1 MRAGATGSLPKILIV
16 DDEPGIRFGVRDFLE
31 AEGLE
36 VEEADSCAAAERA
49 VRESHPDAVVL
60 DHMLPD
66 GTALELL
73 PRIRE
78 IDATVPVVVLT
89 GHATIDLAVRAIK
102 EGADQFLAKPVEL
115 KALLVMLRRLL
126 ESQREKRRQ
135 AAGRARQAREA
146 VDPFTGTSAVI
157 RRLAED
163 ARKVAASSSPIL
175 IEGDTGSGKGVLAR
189 WLHRNGPRA
198 DEAFVDMN
206 CAGLSREFL
215 ETELFGHERGAYT
228 GAVTSKQGLLEVAH
242 RGVVFLD
249 EIGDLDPQVQPKLLK
264 VLEEK
269 RFRRLGDVRDRQ
281 VDVQLVAA
289 SHQNLPQLVQEK
301 KFRSDLYY
309 RISTIPL
316 RVPALRERAEDIPVL
331 ARQLLGALASDL
343 GRRGLRLSEAAERAL
358 TAYAWPGNVRELR
371 NVLERAALLCG
382 RDALEASD
390 LRFESAGL
398 LQPKGESPA
407 AAESE
412 GSHLTL
418 EGLERIH
425 IERVL
430 RELGGRV
437 TEASQRLGIPR
448 STLYQKLKR
457 YGIARP
463 SPFLKRCLES
473 GGLVPDPERG
483 PQRRSAAGP
492 SGPQPLVV
500 HGRLALPVT
509 ARRLARLVLAHCL
522 VSDHR
527 GRLLIVDD
535 ESAIR
540 FALVEYF
547 RGSGWTVD
555 SAAEKEEAEAL
566 LACTAYSVVIAD
578 LRLTGTHGV
587 EGLDI
592 VQWSRHLRPETRV
605 VLLTGNATPEIE
617 AEARRRGADAFLQ
630 KPLPLPQLE
639 AIVDS
644 LVARAA

>member
-1 MRAGATGSLPKILIV
+1 MPKILIV

-31 AEGLE
+31 HEGLD
-36 VEEADSCAAAERA
+36 VEEADSCAAAEKA
-49 VRESHPDAVVL
+49 VREFHPDAIVL

-73 PRIRE
+73 PKIRE
-78 IDATVPVVVLT
+78 IDATLPVVVLT
-89 GHATIDLAVRAIK
+89 GHATIDLAVRAVK

-115 KALLVMLRRLL
+115 PALLVMLRRLL

-146 VDPFTGTSAVI
+146 VDPFTGSSAAI

-215 ETELFGHERGAYT
+215 ETELFGHEKGAYT
-228 GAVTSKQGLLEVAH
+228 GAVSSKQGLLEVAH

-289 SHQNLPQLVQEK
+289 SHQSLPQLVQEK
-301 KFRSDLYY
+301 KFRSDLYF

-331 ARQLLGALASDL
+331 ARQLLGALANDL
-343 GRRGLRLSEAAERAL
+343 GRRGLRLSVEAERAL
-358 TAYAWPGNVRELR
+358 TSYPWPGNVRELR

-382 RDALEASD
+382 RDVLEASD
-390 LRFESAGL
+390 LRFESAGA
-398 LQPKGESPA
+398 LQPRIESPA
-407 AAESE
+407 VVE
-412 GSHLTL
+412 GDAGSLTL
-418 EGLERIH
+418 EGLERVH

-437 TEASQRLGIPR
+437 TEAAQRLGIPR
-448 STLYQKLKR
+448 STLYQKIKR
-457 YGIARP
+457 YGIALP
-463 SPFLKRCLES
+463 
-473 GGLVPDPERG
+473 
-483 PQRRSAAGP
+483 RS
-492 SGPQPLVV
+492 
-500 HGRLALPVT
+500 
-509 ARRLARLVLAHCL
+509 
-522 VSDHR
+522 
-527 GRLLIVDD
+527 
-535 ESAIR
+535 
-540 FALVEYF
+540 
-547 RGSGWTVD
+547 
-555 SAAEKEEAEAL
+555 
-566 LACTAYSVVIAD
+566 
-578 LRLTGTHGV
+578 
-587 EGLDI
+587 
-592 VQWSRHLRPETRV
+592 
-605 VLLTGNATPEIE
+605 
-617 AEARRRGADAFLQ
+617 
-630 KPLPLPQLE
+630 
-639 AIVDS
+639 
-644 LVARAA
+644 

>member
-1 MRAGATGSLPKILIV
+1 LPKILIV

-31 AEGLE
+31 REGLD
-36 VEEADSCAAAERA
+36 VEEAETCAGAERA
-49 VRESHPDAVVL
+49 VREFHPDAIVL

-73 PRIRE
+73 PKIRE
-78 IDATVPVVVLT
+78 IDSALPVVVLT
-89 GHATIDLAVRAIK
+89 GHATIDLAVRAVK

-115 KALLVMLRRLL
+115 PALLVMLRRLL

-135 AAGRARQAREA
+135 AAGRARLAREA
-146 VDPFTGTSAVI
+146 VDPFTGTSAAI

-215 ETELFGHERGAYT
+215 ETELFGHEKGAYT
-228 GAVTSKQGLLEVAH
+228 GAVVAKQGLLEVAH

-301 KFRSDLYY
+301 RFRSDLYF

-331 ARQLLGALASDL
+331 ARQLLSGLANDL
-343 GRRGLRLSEAAERAL
+343 GRRGLRLSLEAERAL
-358 TAYAWPGNVRELR
+358 TSYSWPGNVRELR

-382 RDALEASD
+382 RDTLEASD
-390 LRFESAGL
+390 LRFESASV
-398 LQPKGESPA
+398 LQPRSETSHG
-407 AAESE
+407 AEAE
-412 GSHLTL
+412 GAHVTL
-418 EGLERIH
+418 EELERIH

-448 STLYQKLKR
+448 STLYQKIKR
-457 YGIARP
+457 YGIALP
-463 SPFLKRCLES
+463 
-473 GGLVPDPERG
+473 
-483 PQRRSAAGP
+483 RS
-492 SGPQPLVV
+492 S
-500 HGRLALPVT
+500 
-509 ARRLARLVLAHCL
+509 
-522 VSDHR
+522 
-527 GRLLIVDD
+527 
-535 ESAIR
+535 
-540 FALVEYF
+540 
-547 RGSGWTVD
+547 
-555 SAAEKEEAEAL
+555 
-566 LACTAYSVVIAD
+566 
-578 LRLTGTHGV
+578 
-587 EGLDI
+587 
-592 VQWSRHLRPETRV
+592 
-605 VLLTGNATPEIE
+605 
-617 AEARRRGADAFLQ
+617 
-630 KPLPLPQLE
+630 
-639 AIVDS
+639 
-644 LVARAA
+644 